1 MEYAV
6 LAMLGIAL
14 WFWLDSIRVR
24 ELAIAAGQE
33 AAQRYGLQFLD
44 ETVALTKLRAG
55 RDGAGRM
62 RLKRTFSFEVS
73 DTGIDRLPCSITM
86 LGNRVDD
93 IDVPPHHDNVVSLFG

>member
-55 RDGAGRM
+55 RDSAGRV

-73 DTGIDRLPCSITM
+73 DTGIDRLPCSIIM
-86 LGNRVDD
+86 LGNRVAD